1 MNVDVD
7 QLKPETEK
15 DKYKEKMIRELTKF
29 LAVYNEVSKSN
40 FILDITG
47 GYDIFIR
54 ILGNYIYKK
63 FNVKTWDQ
71 TKIEFNSDVVIDLS
85 VFRNT
90 DYFQKVEHF
99 LISMKNAF
107 YGTLDDD
114 IYEYLENTD
123 DYTEE
128 EKVVCREFYDRVSA
142 LNNAMKHNV
151 FSTTST
157 DLMDKDNISKY
168 SEELKEFNSYS
179 NYISSKREL
188 YALISHFDQK
198 IREKAK
204 TKKFSE
210 IFFDA

>member
-1 MNVDVD
+1 MDE
-7 QLKPETEK
+7 QLG
-15 DKYKEKMIRELTKF
+15 KYKERMITELTKF
-29 LAVYNEVSKSN
+29 LTVYNEVSQST
-40 FILDITG
+40 FVLDING
-47 GYDIFIR
+47 GYDMFIR

-63 FNVKTWDQ
+63 FDVKTWDQ
-71 TKIEFNSDVVIDLS
+71 TKIEFSPEIVIDFS

-90 DYFQKVEHF
+90 AYFQKVQNF

-114 IYEYLENTD
+114 IYEYLEKTD
-123 DYTEE
+123 DYTDE

-142 LNNAMKHNV
+142 LNNAMKSNM
-151 FSTTST
+151 FESTETN
-157 DLMDKDNISKY
+157 LMSKDNISKD
-168 SEELKEFNSYS
+168 SEELKEFNRYS

-204 TKKFSE
+204 TKKFSD

>member
-1 MNVDVD
+1 MDE
-7 QLKPETEK
+7 QLG
-15 DKYKEKMIRELTKF
+15 KYKEKMSAELTKF
-29 LAVYNEVSKSN
+29 LVVYNDLSKTN
-40 FILDITG
+40 FVLDMND

-63 FNVKTWDQ
+63 FNVKTWEE
-71 TKIEFNSDVVIDLS
+71 TKIEFSPEIVIDLS

-90 DYFQKVEHF
+90 PYFQKVQNF

-114 IYEYLENTD
+114 IYEYLEKTD
-123 DYTEE
+123 EYTDE
-128 EKVVCREFYDRVSA
+128 EKIVCKEFYDRVSA
-142 LNNAMKHNV
+142 LNNAMKHNI
-151 FSTTST
+151 FESTE
-157 DLMDKDNISKY
+157 DNLMDKNNISKY
-168 SEELKEFNSYS
+168 SKELNEFNRYS
-179 NYISSKREL
+179 NYVSSKPEL

-204 TKKFSE
+204 TKKFPD

>member
-1 MNVDVD
+1 MDE
-7 QLKPETEK
+7 QLG
-15 DKYKEKMIRELTKF
+15 KYKEKMITELTKF

-40 FILDITG
+40 FVLDMNS
-47 GYDIFIR
+47 GYNIFIR

-71 TKIEFNSDVVIDLS
+71 TKIEFEPEVVVDFS

-90 DYFQKVEHF
+90 PYFQKVQNF
-99 LISMKNAF
+99 LISMKSAF

-114 IYEYLENTD
+114 IYEYLEKTD
-123 DYTEE
+123 EYTDE

-142 LNNAMKHNV
+142 LNNAMKCNM
-151 FSTTST
+151 FETTET
-157 DLMDKDNISKY
+157 NLMDKDNISKY
-168 SEELKEFNSYS
+168 SEELKEFNRYS
-179 NYISSKREL
+179 NYVSSKPEL

-198 IREKAK
+198 IREMAK
-204 TKKFSE
+204 TKKFPD

>member
-1 MNVDVD
+1 MDE
-7 QLKPETEK
+7 QLG
-15 DKYKEKMIRELTKF
+15 KYKERMITELTKF
-29 LAVYNEVSKSN
+29 LTVYNEVSQST
-40 FILDITG
+40 FVLDING
-47 GYDIFIR
+47 GYDMFIR

-63 FNVKTWDQ
+63 FDVKTWDQ
-71 TKIEFNSDVVIDLS
+71 TKIEFSPEIVIDFS

-90 DYFQKVEHF
+90 AYFQKVQNF

-114 IYEYLENTD
+114 IYEYLEKTD
-123 DYTEE
+123 DYTDE

-142 LNNAMKHNV
+142 LNNAMKSNM
-151 FSTTST
+151 FESTETN
-157 DLMDKDNISKY
+157 LMSKDNISKY
-168 SEELKEFNSYS
+168 SEELKEFNRYS

-204 TKKFSE
+204 TKKFSD